1 MKDKKEVKEE
11 LESFLNNT
19 NHLENDSIV
28 IVDGETIEKEKYF
41 VFFYTSK
48 KYLETNDDSFAVGG
62 NAPIIVDKIT
72 GEKFETGTAESIEY
86 YLEKYENGCL

>member
-1 MKDKKEVKEE
+1 MKNKEEIKRE

-19 NHLENDSIV
+19 NHLENDSLV
-28 IVDGETIEKEKYF
+28 IIDSDTIEKEKYF

-48 KYLETNDDSFAVGG
+48 KYLETDDYSFAVGG

-72 GEKFETGTAESIEY
+72 GEKFETGTAEPIEY